1 MHEWLRNARL
11 QRLFLRSLAG
21 LFVLSLSLPALG
33 LIKTEFFPQDDA
45 DTVYVD
51 IEQKQATPLEQTDI
65 SARTVE
71 EVLYDEPDIDSFVTT
86 VGNSSAFTSNKS
98 GSKYAGITV
107 NLKAKRKQTSSQIV
121 EKLRKDLSP
130 IHSVDVRVSQ
140 AKNGPP
146 TGAAVAIKLTGE
158 SLDELSMAADKV
170 AGLLATIPGAI
181 DVLSPTQDNGTEFV
195 LHVDKAKVAAA
206 GLSPVVVAQVL
217 RAAINGTTATVI
229 KKDGTD
235 IDVVVK
241 VNLNPSFTDPAHTS
255 DTSIDAI
262 KNLTIATASGSVLLG
277 SVLTPELGVSNAR
290 ITHENKHR
298 IQTVTAG
305 ISVGANAGVVTQAFM
320 DKVATLN
327 LPSSVTVTTGGDT
340 EETNKSFSDMLVAL
354 VVGLALMMA
363 ILVLTFNS
371 FRHAGQLLLI
381 VPLSLI
387 GVLDGLALTGN
398 TLSFTAML
406 GFIAL
411 GGVIINHAIIL
422 MDSMLVHMEAA
433 PGKSIEDVVVEA
445 AASRLRPILLTTI
458 TTVVGMIPL
467 SRASATWAP
476 LAYSIMFGLSFA
488 MTLTLI
494 LVPVLF
500 YRSESKKLLKKHD

>member
-1 MHEWLRNARL
+1 M
-11 QRLFLRSLAG
+11 
-21 LFVLSLSLPALG
+21 
-33 LIKTEFFPQDDA
+33 
-45 DTVYVD
+45 
-51 IEQKQATPLEQTDI
+51 
-65 SARTVE
+65 
-71 EVLYDEPDIDSFVTT
+71 
-86 VGNSSAFTSNKS
+86 
-98 GSKYAGITV
+98 
-107 NLKAKRKQTSSQIV
+107 
-121 EKLRKDLSP
+121 
-130 IHSVDVRVSQ
+130 
-140 AKNGPP
+140 
-146 TGAAVAIKLTGE
+146 
-158 SLDELSMAADKV
+158 
-170 AGLLATIPGAI
+170 
-181 DVLSPTQDNGTEFV
+181 
-195 LHVDKAKVAAA
+195 
-206 GLSPVVVAQVL
+206 
-217 RAAINGTTATVI
+217 
-229 KKDGTD
+229 
-235 IDVVVK
+235 
-241 VNLNPSFTDPAHTS
+241 
-255 DTSIDAI
+255 
-262 KNLTIATASGSVLLG
+262 
-277 SVLTPELGVSNAR
+277 LTPELGVSNAR

-494 LVPVLF
+494 LVPVVF